1 MVVSTTWSVE
11 LTLFVNR
18 APSCGSHRN
27 GFLLALS
34 DVLIFQNSNKIQ
46 PIALKKDGT
55 LIFNFTKPVL
65 FSDIGLMDIEE
76 FTQRLIFTYDD
87 GKRETFTYLG
97 FGDNSV
103 QRVIAN
109 KRNVRTLE
117 VTLQGAVVELN
128 FCRKC

>member
-1 MVVSTTWSVE
+1 MSS
-11 LTLFVNR
+11 R

-34 DVLIFQNSNKIQ
+34 DVLIIQSSNKTQ

-76 FTQRLIFTYDD
+76 VTQRLIFTYDD